1 MDWWGIKKAE
11 ALKVFYEMHDK
22 CKSCL
27 MNCVNPNQP
36 SSQIEETSE
45 GYQIKMK
52 CELDQYARKCL
63 TPIVER
69 YNLTLNW
76 ENGLVVVS

>member
-1 MDWWGIKKAE
+1 
-11 ALKVFYEMHDK
+11 MHDK

-27 MNCVNPNQP
+27 MKCINPNQP

-52 CELDQYARKCL
+52 CDLDYYAKKCL
-63 TPIVER
+63 TPIIDK
-69 YNLTLNW
+69 YKLTLKW
-76 ENGLVVVS
+76 EKDTVIIH